1 MTESILITGAT
12 GFLGR
17 ALVRH
22 LLDAGHEV
30 GALRLL
36 VRDVERAAAL
46 GLPRASLVPGDIV
59 DIDSVAAAVD
69 GVGCVFHLA
78 ARTTALRAAD
88 FTAVNVGGTQNLVT
102 AMEQRNRDA
111 RLVLVSSLAA
121 ARPTV
126 DGIGSGA
133 PPENCRP
140 VSRYGRSKLGAERTL
155 LEHWWWMNWTV
166 VRPPVV
172 YGPGD
177 PATALLFRQ
186 ATALVT
192 PVPVRP
198 RPLSVA
204 HIDDVVECIARVG
217 ADRGLV
223 GHLPIDGAERTDSH
237 DLMRRV
243 ARAAGRRARLVPVPM
258 LLARMFGPVADGIA
272 RLRSEPSFI
281 SSDKLRE
288 VSACGWV
295 ADPLLAERML
305 GFRASVG
312 LDEGLARTW
321 ESMRSCPEPSRA

>member
-1 MTESILITGAT
+1 MAENILITGAT

-17 ALVRH
+17 ALVHR
-22 LLDAGHEV
+22 LLDGGHD
-30 GALRLL
+30 AARLRLL
-36 VRDVERAAAL
+36 VRDPARAVAL
-46 GLPRASLVPGDIV
+46 GLPRSSLVVGDIV
-59 DIDSVAAAVD
+59 ARDAVVAAVRGVD
-69 GVGCVFHLA
+69 CIFHLA

-88 FTAVNVGGTQNLVT
+88 FVDVNVGGTQLVVE
-102 AMEQRNRDA
+102 AMEQHNREA

-121 ARPTV
+121 SRPTV
-126 DGIGSGA
+126 DGLGSGA

-140 VSRYGRSKLGAERTL
+140 VSRYGRSKLDAERTL
-155 LEHWWWMNWTV
+155 LAHWWWMNWSV

-172 YGPGD
+172 YGPAD

-186 ATALVT
+186 ATAAVT
-192 PVPVRP
+192 PVPLRR

-204 HIDDVVECIARVG
+204 HVDDVVECIARVG
-217 ADRGLV
+217 EERSLV

-243 ARAAGRRARLVPVPM
+243 AQAAGRRARLLPVPM
-258 LLARMFGPVADGIA
+258 PLVRLLGPLADGVA
-272 RLRSEPSFI
+272 RLRGKPSFF

-305 GFRASVG
+305 GFRSRVG
-312 LDEGLARTW
+312 LDQGLARTW
-321 ESMRSCPEPSRA
+321 ESLQAAAALRR

>member
-1 MTESILITGAT
+1 MADPILITGAT

-22 LLDAGHEV
+22 LLDAGR
-30 GALRLL
+30 GSATLRLL
-36 VRDVERAAAL
+36 VRDSGRAEAL
-46 GLPRASLVPGDIV
+46 GLPRESLVIGDITAP
-59 DIDSVAAAVD
+59 DSLVSAVR
-69 GVGCVFHLA
+69 GVGCVIHLA
-78 ARTTALRAAD
+78 ARTTALRPAE
-88 FTAVNVGGTQNLVT
+88 FTEVNAGGTQNLVT
-102 AMEQRNRDA
+102 ALEQSNRDA

-133 PPENCRP
+133 PPENCWP
-140 VSRYGRSKLGAERTL
+140 VSRYGRSKLEAERTL
-155 LEHWWWMNWTV
+155 LEHWWWMNWAV

-186 ATALVT
+186 ATALIT
-192 PVPVRP
+192 PVPVRR

-204 HIDDVVECIARVG
+204 YVDDVVDCIARAG
-217 ADRGLV
+217 LSRGVV

-243 ARAAGRRARLVPVPM
+243 ARAAGRRARLVPFPM
-258 LLARMFGPVADGIA
+258 PLARLLGPVADAYA
-272 RLRSEPSFI
+272 RVRARPSFI

-295 ADPLLAERML
+295 ADPALAERTL
-305 GFRASVG
+305 GFRAKVG

-321 ESMRSCPEPSRA
+321 ESMRS

>member
-1 MTESILITGAT
+1 MADPILITGAT

-22 LLDAGHEV
+22 LLDAGRE
-30 GALRLL
+30 APTLRLL
-36 VRDVERAAAL
+36 VRDADRAAGF
-46 GLPRASLVPGDIV
+46 GLPRESLVVGDV
-59 DIDSVAAAVD
+59 TAPDSLSAAVR
-69 GVGCVFHLA
+69 GVGCVIHLA
-78 ARTTALRAAD
+78 ARTTALRPAE
-88 FTAVNVGGTQNLVT
+88 FTEVNVGGTQNLVT
-102 AMEQRNRDA
+102 AMERTNRDA

-140 VSRYGRSKLGAERTL
+140 VSRYGRSKLEAERTL
-155 LEHWWWMNWTV
+155 LAHWWWMNWTV

-186 ATALVT
+186 ATSLVT
-192 PVPVRP
+192 PVPVRR

-204 HIDDVVECIARVG
+204 FIDDVVDCIVLA
-217 ADRGLV
+217 AQDRGV
-223 GHLPIDGAERTDSH
+223 IGHLPIDGAERTDSH

-243 ARAAGRRARLVPVPM
+243 ARAAGRSARLAPIPM
-258 LLARMFGPVADGIA
+258 PLARLLGPFADAWAFA
-272 RLRSEPSFI
+272 RGRASFI

-295 ADPLLAERML
+295 ADPALAERTL
-305 GFRASVG
+305 GFRAKVG

-321 ESMRSCPEPSRA
+321 EAMRS